1 MNDPVSA
8 SGQQY
13 NDDDLVYVDTESR
26 TVIGRVEW
34 TKNEKPKSLPFKAS
48 PKEKKGEGKTP
59 RRQFSR
65 KYYPFG
71 TYRSMKR
78 IFKLQG
84 KIKDP
89 EPNKTLDE
97 VIPRALKDAYW
108 EWDEK
113 KGPKAPMGPM

>member
-1 MNDPVSA
+1 
-8 SGQQY
+8 
-13 NDDDLVYVDTESR
+13 
-26 TVIGRVEW
+26 
-34 TKNEKPKSLPFKAS
+34 
-48 PKEKKGEGKTP
+48 
-59 RRQFSR
+59 
-65 KYYPFG
+65 
-71 TYRSMKR
+71 MKR